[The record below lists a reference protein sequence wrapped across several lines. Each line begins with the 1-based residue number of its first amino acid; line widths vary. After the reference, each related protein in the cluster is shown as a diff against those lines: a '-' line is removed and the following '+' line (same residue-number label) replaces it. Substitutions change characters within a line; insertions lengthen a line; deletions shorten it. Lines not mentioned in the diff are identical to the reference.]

1 MVPEVCDAM
10 VDGEEE
16 KIAQEREVVVE
27 VELMEDIEEGKS

>member
-16 KIAQEREVVVE
+16 KIAQEREVAVE